1 MTRDPAQPPFLV
13 GERLVLRPLVAA
25 DATREYLGWLND
37 PAVLRYRA
45 PKAFPT
51 TMPQLRAW
59 IASLPARGDLVLAI
73 RTRRGDRHVGNIALN
88 TILWIHRSAELS
100 VMLGAQDARGRG
112 LGREAISLLTDHGFG
127 SMGLNRIW
135 AESPNPAFNRA
146 VRSLGWRKEGVK
158 REALLVDG
166 VLADADC
173 WSILA
178 REWRRRGR

>member
-1 MTRDPAQPPFLV
+1 MTRDPSQPPFLT

-25 DATREYLGWLND
+25 DATRDYLAWLND
-37 PAVLRYRA
+37 AEVLRYRA
-45 PKAFPT
+45 PKALPT

-59 IASLPARGDLVLAI
+59 IASLPGRGDLVLAI
-73 RTRRGDRHVGNIALN
+73 RTKRGDRHVGNIALN
-88 TILWIHRSAELS
+88 TILWVHRSAELS
-100 VMLGAQDARGRG
+100 IMLGAADARGRG
-112 LGREAISLLTDHGFG
+112 YGREAIALLTAHGFA

-146 VRSLGWRKEGVK
+146 VASLGWRREGLK

-166 VLADADC
+166 KLVDVVC

-178 REWRRRGR
+178 REWKKRGR